1 MRSARPQ
8 PDGWERP
15 RSLMVAVWHNPMARS
30 CDRVRAALALAL
42 IGLCVLAF
50 PVAAIA
56 GSMIWASGS
65 ATAAQENADRTKV
78 SAELLTDAPLPQLS
92 AHGYPLNGPLAAT
105 ATFIDRAGTVQTGLI
120 PVSSGQ
126 QAGEHVSIW
135 LDRSGAVTDPPLNVA
150 DAAARAIIVGLG
162 GWLAVG
168 LVLASLYGLFRRSLN
183 VRSRARWDAE
193 WQLVEPLW
201 SNR

>member
-1 MRSARPQ
+1 MRSARRP
-8 PDGWERP
+8 PDDWERP
-15 RSLMVAVWHNPMARS
+15 RSLMFAVWRNPMARS
-30 CDRVRAALALAL
+30 CDRKRAALALAL
-42 IGLCVLAF
+42 IGLWILAF

-65 ATAAQENADRTKV
+65 ATAAQETAARIKV
-78 SAELLTDAPLPQLS
+78 SAEMLVDAPLSQLS
-92 AHGYPLNGPLAAT
+92 SHGVPLNGPVAAN
-105 ATFIDRAGTVQTGLI
+105 ATWLDRNGKVQTGLV
-120 PVSSGQ
+120 PVSAGQ

-135 LDRSGAVTDPPLNVA
+135 LDRSGAVTEAPLNVT

-162 GWLAVG
+162 GWLVVG
-168 LVLASLYGLFRRSLN
+168 LVLASLYGLVRTSLN
-183 VRSRARWDAE
+183 ARNRARWDAE

>member
-1 MRSARPQ
+1 M
-8 PDGWERP
+8 
-15 RSLMVAVWHNPMARS
+15 LAV
-30 CDRVRAALALAL
+30 AL
-42 IGLCVLAF
+42 IGLWVLAF
-50 PVAAIA
+50 PLAAIA

-65 ATAAQENADRTKV
+65 AISAQENADRTRV

-92 AHGYPLNGPLAAT
+92 AHGYPLNGPTAAT
-105 ATFIDRAGTVQTGLI
+105 ATWVATNGAVQTGLI
-120 PVSSGQ
+120 PVSTGQ
-126 QAGEHVSIW
+126 YAGDHVSIW
-135 LDRSGAVTDPPLNVA
+135 LDRSGAVTQPPLNVT

-162 GWLAVG
+162 GWFAVG
-168 LVLASLYGLFRRSLN
+168 LVLASVYGLVRRGLN

>member
-1 MRSARPQ
+1 MRSARRP

-15 RSLMVAVWHNPMARS
+15 RSLMVSVWHNPMARS
-30 CDRVRAALALAL
+30 CDRARAALAISL
-42 IGLCVLAF
+42 IGLWILAF
-50 PVAAIA
+50 PIAAIA

-92 AHGYPLNGPLAAT
+92 SHGFPLNSPMAAT
-105 ATFIDRAGTVQTGLI
+105 ATWVASNGAVQTGLI
-120 PVSSGQ
+120 PVGTGQ
-126 QAGEHVSIW
+126 YAGDHVSIW
-135 LDRSGAVTDPPLNVA
+135 LDRSGVVTEPPLNVT

-162 GWLAVG
+162 GWFAVG
-168 LVLASLYGLFRRSLN
+168 LVLASVYGLVRRSMN
-183 VRSRARWDAE
+183 VRTRARWDAE